1 MLEHERSTMWPPR
14 GRLAKSDENN
24 HPIHGSVVMG
34 GYFLFSDRM
43 DTINAPKASIIV
55 IDSKTVI
62 RQHLPSLLIPEKK
75 ASSTEKPIPYP
86 RHLIKRN

>member
-62 RQHLPSLLIPEKK
+62 RQHLPFLLSPEKK
-75 ASSTEKPIPYP
+75 ASPPQKTLSHIPAT
-86 RHLIKRN
+86 

>member
-62 RQHLPSLLIPEKK
+62 RQHLPFLLRSRKESELHRKTYPISPSLDK
-75 ASSTEKPIPYP
+75 
-86 RHLIKRN
+86 